1 MTYKAILRD
10 SVILT
15 DNYDDNELGSLVTN
29 LEEDLRH
36 LKVDYP
42 VCVRNELDKKV
53 LILFPALCDK

>member
-29 LEEDLRH
+29 LEEDLRQ

-42 VCVRNELDKKV
+42 VFVLNEFDKKV
-53 LILFPALCDK
+53 FILFPALCDK